1 MLGQAGGE
9 DSERLAPSHSRH
21 KGNCAVLLLSW
32 RRGFYQVYLNPIK
45 PAVQGADLA
54 ANQAANQKKKK
65 EKRETKRADM
75 AHSIPARRRCREAC
89 CQHARGVPLWAAH
102 VQTAG
107 RRFLSCSSA
116 KPSRSPGSK
125 TLRMAPSPPC
135 HPAR

>member
-32 RRGFYQVYLNPIK
+32 HRGFYQVYLKPIK

-65 EKRETKRADM
+65 KKEKQKGLTWLTPYLHDGDAGKRAVSM
-75 AHSIPARRRCREAC
+75 RGASLSGQPTRRLLE
-89 CQHARGVPLWAAH
+89 GD
-102 VQTAG
+102 
-107 RRFLSCSSA
+107 F
-116 KPSRSPGSK
+116 
-125 TLRMAPSPPC
+125 
-135 HPAR
+135 

>member
-65 EKRETKRADM
+65 KKEKQKGLTWLTPYLHDGGAGKRAASM
-75 AHSIPARRRCREAC
+75 RGASLSGQPTRRLLE
-89 CQHARGVPLWAAH
+89 GD
-102 VQTAG
+102 
-107 RRFLSCSSA
+107 F
-116 KPSRSPGSK
+116 
-125 TLRMAPSPPC
+125 
-135 HPAR
+135 

>member
-32 RRGFYQVYLNPIK
+32 HRGFYQVYLKPIK

-65 EKRETKRADM
+65 KKEKQKGLTWLTPYLHDGDAGKRAASM
-75 AHSIPARRRCREAC
+75 RGASLSGQPMRRLLE
-89 CQHARGVPLWAAH
+89 GD
-102 VQTAG
+102 
-107 RRFLSCSSA
+107 F
-116 KPSRSPGSK
+116 
-125 TLRMAPSPPC
+125 
-135 HPAR
+135 